1 MTQAYHALLA
11 TIIAQKKSLDGLIS
25 ARDQAAHDAAQQE
38 AADLLRC
45 REQWRTHHLPLLQH
59 ALHDVNDALEEARIH
74 LRDIPQRGPEPF
86 ISSVLFVLFIDGQP
100 QGEKLRIGF
109 DRTGTLTAQRLEPR
123 EKLLE
128 TLPATGLDE
137 EASGRLLTEFV
148 GSICT
153 EHFARLQP
161 C

>member
-1 MTQAYHALLA
+1 MTQPYHALLA

-38 AADLLRC
+38 AAELLRC

-109 DRTGTLTAQRLEPR
+109 DRAGALTVQRLDPR

-148 GSICT
+148 SSICT